1 VGCAARRREA
11 ERIDPTYALVG
22 SNLAQA
28 RTSRRTELERRAQQ
42 AAQQQ
47 AAAQQAA
54 AQQQAAQQA
63 AAQQQAAQQQAARE
77 QAAREQAA
85 REQAAKQRRIGLGLK
100 PTASEQECEKA
111 EVKKQK
117 KAGAKFRV
125 DGAGT
130 AAANGYYREDGALL
144 AMHAAWVRIIL

>member
-1 VGCAARRREA
+1 MRFILCVKCEELASPQLRADCVGCAARRREA

-47 AAAQQAA
+47 AAQQ
-54 AQQQAAQQA
+54 
-63 AAQQQAAQQQAARE
+63 
-77 QAAREQAA
+77 
-85 REQAAKQRRIGLGLK
+85 QAAKQRRIGLGLK